1 MTQKEIRDYFKNTIK
16 KGQISHAFILEGDGG
31 KDWKQLAYDFAVTI
45 QCEQKNHCGTCPS
58 CRAFESGNHPDI
70 IKVTHEKP
78 DSIGVDEIRG
88 QLVDDMGIKPYSS
101 PYKVYLVDEAEKL
114 TVQAQNAL
122 LKTMEEPPWY
132 GVVILLTTNG
142 DKLLPT
148 IRSRCIFLKTQ
159 SQKPGEVF
167 LEDEDRLR
175 ILSILHSVKD
185 MNITQMADAAKDIK
199 DRKLPLSQL
208 MDLMRLWFRDLLV
221 WKSTE
226 EANHLIL
233 SEEFMYYRE
242 QAELFSWQAIESIL
256 NDINEAEKQVLSNV
270 NYELAL
276 ELLFLSMKHAVK

>member
-1 MTQKEIRDYFKNTIK
+1 MTQKEIRDYFNGTIK

-31 KDWKQLAYDFAVTI
+31 QDWKQLAYDFAVTI
-45 QCEQKNHCGTCPS
+45 QCEQKSHCGTCPS

-70 IKVTHEKP
+70 IRVTHEKP
-78 DSIGVDEIRG
+78 DSIGVDEIRS

-167 LEDEDRLR
+167 LADEDRLR
-175 ILSILHSVKD
+175 VLSLIHSVKD
-185 MNITQMADAAKDIK
+185 LNITQMAEGAKELK
-199 DRKLPLSQL
+199 DRKLPLAQL
-208 MDLMRLWFRDLLV
+208 MDLIRLWFRDLLV
-221 WKSTE
+221 WKSTGE
-226 EANHLIL
+226 MSRLLL
-233 SEEFMYYRE
+233 SEEVMYYRE
-242 QAELFSWQAIESIL
+242 QADRYSWQAIENIL
-256 NDINEAEKQVLSNV
+256 NEISETEKRILSNV

-276 ELLFLSMKHAVK
+276 ELLFLSIKNA